1 MYKIYT
7 LFFIYFLILFQS
19 HSYSTEQK
27 IVYLNLDLI
36 FQNSIPGSLILNELK
51 DQNKANIEKF
61 KSRENDLRNE
71 EQDIIKKKNIL
82 SKEEFDSKV
91 LLLREKMN
99 TFNKE
104 KEQTFLNY
112 EKEKKKK
119 LNNFLSKITP
129 LIEIYVKENSINIVL
144 NEKNLFIAS
153 RNFDITNQIIEI
165 VNKNI
170 K

>member
-1 MYKIYT
+1 MKKYI
-7 LFFIYFLILFQS
+7 FFFYLILLTFANS
-19 HSYSTEQK
+19 EQK
-27 IVYLNLDLI
+27 IAYIDMKEILNKSSAGVNI
-36 FQNSIPGSLILNELK
+36 TKEIEKKIKTENKKYNSI
-51 DQNKANIEKF
+51 
-61 KSRENDLRNE
+61 E
-71 EQDIIKKKNIL
+71 EQLKSEEKDLSQKKNIL
-82 SKEEFDSKV
+82 SKEEFDTKV

-119 LNNFLSKITP
+119 LNNFFSKITP

-165 VNKNI
+165 VNNNI